1 VDQLT
6 TFFHLMRIERLVFLV
21 PLAITLGSAPVL
33 AQSADSVSA
42 AAIGARE
49 GTAAG
54 HSASMSGVRWG
65 SAAATFFLTPI
76 LGGAVVLAR
85 SGSDPGDVP
94 SLVPPPPTP
103 VASTSLYERA
113 YRDAYRAEYL
123 PRRRHTMRS
132 AMIVTSV
139 LFVGAVAAIG
149 G

>member
-1 VDQLT
+1 
-6 TFFHLMRIERLVFLV
+6 MRLDRIVFLA
-21 PLAITLGSAPVL
+21 PLVISLGSAPAI
-33 AQSADSVSA
+33 AQSADSASA

-49 GTAAG
+49 GSAAG
-54 HSASMSGVRWG
+54 RSASMSGVRWG

-76 LGGAVVLAR
+76 LGGAVVLVR

-113 YRDAYRAEYL
+113 YRDACRAEYV
-123 PRRRHTMRS
+123 PRRRHAMRS